1 MILEIIRT
9 VCGIKVHPTANIGA
23 HVQLESGAVVES
35 MAVVESGAVVGRGA
49 VVKSRAV
56 VESGAVVKSR
66 AVIGREAFI
75 ASGAVVESRAVIG
88 HGAFISRGAVIG
100 RRSVIGHEA
109 FIGRRAAIGSWA
121 VIGCGAHIGCGVIV
135 KSNGVVGIKACV
147 EDWARISLP
156 ISGTVFYLEPYSI
169 TVTDTHLRIGCCWKS
184 IKEWE
189 SLTREEA
196 VKMGLPKEK
205 YKLYRH
211 MFEHIRDMLE
221 LCREEKEAGR

>member
-23 HVQLESGAVVES
+23 HVQIE
-35 MAVVESGAVVGRGA
+35 
-49 VVKSRAV
+49 
-56 VESGAVVKSR
+56 
-66 AVIGREAFI
+66 
-75 ASGAVVESRAVIG
+75 SGAVVESRAVIG

-100 RRSVIGHEA
+100 RRSVIGREA

-121 VIGCGAHIGCGVIV
+121 VIGCGAHVGCGVIV

-169 TVTDTHLRIGCCWKS
+169 TVTDTHLKIGYCWKS
-184 IKEWE
+184 IKEWK
-189 SLTREEA
+189 SLTQEEA

-221 LCREEKEAGR
+221 LCREEKEAAR